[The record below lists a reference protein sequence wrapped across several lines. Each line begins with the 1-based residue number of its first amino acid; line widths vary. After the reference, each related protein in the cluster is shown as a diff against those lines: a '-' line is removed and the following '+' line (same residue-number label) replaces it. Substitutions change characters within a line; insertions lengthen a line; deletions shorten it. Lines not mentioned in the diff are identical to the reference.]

1 MLKFKFHT
9 IYIFWWV
16 IHVLRFSGCVV
27 PAKSH
32 HALLIADAIT
42 FPDIQLP

>member
-27 PAKSH
+27 PAKLH